1 MYPIQIPVLGIGF
14 EYLFERLSPQ
24 DNSQEHSCS
33 TSLILTVVVYV
44 SLMILKPL
52 YLHDNR
58 KEIKGP
64 ACV

>member
-33 TSLILTVVVYV
+33 TSLILTVVGIFVIND
-44 SLMILKPL
+44 SKTPL
-52 YLHDNR
+52 LTRQSERD
-58 KEIKGP
+58 
-64 ACV
+64 